1 MTFGDSAD
9 PEATQ
14 RVNEKFAPCVSDPDA
29 KTNWRMGIERVKSF
43 LQDRPPTD
51 FEENGSPI
59 LEPALHVD
67 YSCTNTIREFGSY
80 RAKASVEGKNPSD
93 PQDKPVKKGDH
104 AMDALR
110 YGLVHLFDLGANYH
124 LEDVAV
130 SKGQKELVAAAPK
143 PDKGIFTMS
152 DSF

>member
-1 MTFGDSAD
+1 
-9 PEATQ
+9 
-14 RVNEKFAPCVSDPDA
+14 
-29 KTNWRMGIERVKSF
+29 MGIDRVKTF

-51 FEENGSPI
+51 FEDDGTPIVSPG
-59 LEPALHVD
+59 LFVD

-80 RAKASVEGKNPSD
+80 RAKAPVAGKNPSD
-93 PQDKPVKKGDH
+93 PQDKPVKQGDH
-104 AMDALR
+104 AMDAIR

-130 SKGQKELVAAAPK
+130 TESQRALVDASPK
-143 PDKGIFTMS
+143 LERGIFTMQ